1 MIKYSR
7 YVPPSDAEEN
17 RTSDFVTHGDMYG
30 GMDEYFAHDDSGK
43 AIAMAKISH
52 DPGHTS
58 TPITIYDHDKDGDSL
73 IAERQR
79 AHDTDVDERSSWY
92 EGLTRPAKEGEQLV
106 LFGVHHR
113 PARSEV
119 HELYARNNMS
129 GKTAAM
135 NLIGMA
141 DIASTTTTGKHL
153 KPSNSLSLHSRA
165 LVSKLNKYGA
175 ISDEDMPSKIQ
186 DNDFSFNYAENK
198 LNRYPRNNQI
208 QYQDLNARIPHAR
221 ARIRGVLGKPTRE
234 LGPQFT
240 QMQFEGFE

>member
-7 YVPPSDAEEN
+7 YIPPSDAEEN
-17 RTSDFVTHGDMYG
+17 RTSDLVTHGDMYG

-52 DPGHTS
+52 DPGYTS
-58 TPITIYDHDKDGDSL
+58 TSVTTHNPDTGEDTLITEG
-73 IAERQR
+73 QR
-79 AHDTDVDERSSWY
+79 AHDTNLEDWSSWHK
-92 EGLTRPAKEGEQLV
+92 GMTRPAQAGEQLV
-106 LFGVHHR
+106 LFGVNHR

-208 QYQDLNARIPHAR
+208 QYQDLNSRIPHAR